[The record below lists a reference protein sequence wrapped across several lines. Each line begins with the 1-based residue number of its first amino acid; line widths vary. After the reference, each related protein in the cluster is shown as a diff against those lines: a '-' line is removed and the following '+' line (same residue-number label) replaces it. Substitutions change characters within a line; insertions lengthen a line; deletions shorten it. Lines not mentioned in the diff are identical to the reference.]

1 MQNFRVLEE
10 RMRYKGFIF
19 DLDGVVTDTSEYHFK
34 AWQALG
40 QSIGISFDQTFN
52 ESLKGVGRMDSL
64 ERILKFG
71 EKSDFFSFEEKSILA
86 DQKNSLYV
94 EMIQDMSPIDLFEGV
109 EDLLLKLSQKK
120 IKLAI
125 GSASKNAP
133 FVLNCL
139 GIENYFDYVVDAGK
153 VQNSK
158 PFPDIFLDA
167 ARNIEL
173 TPGECVAIEDSEA
186 GIEAILAANMY
197 AIGIGDPAVLH
208 RAHIIYP
215 ATKDIKI
222 DQL

>member
-1 MQNFRVLEE
+1 
-10 RMRYKGFIF
+10 MRYKGFIF
-19 DLDGVVTDTSEYHFK
+19 DLDGVLTDTSEYHFK

-40 QSIGISFDQTFN
+40 QSIGISFDRTFN

-71 EKSDFFSFEEKSILA
+71 GKSDAFSIEEKQGFA
-86 DQKNSLYV
+86 EQKNSLYV
-94 EMIQDMSPIDLFEGV
+94 EMVQDMSPKDLFEGV
-109 EDLLLKLSQKK
+109 EDLLQQIQQKK
-120 IKLAI
+120 LKLAI

-139 GIENYFDYVVDAGK
+139 GIESFFDYVVDAGN

-167 ARNIEL
+167 AKNIDL
-173 TPGECVAIEDSEA
+173 TPDECVAIEDSEA
-186 GIEAILAANMY
+186 GIEAILAAGMY

-208 RAHIIYP
+208 CAHIVYEE
-215 ATKDIKI
+215 TKDIVI
-222 DQL
+222 DLL